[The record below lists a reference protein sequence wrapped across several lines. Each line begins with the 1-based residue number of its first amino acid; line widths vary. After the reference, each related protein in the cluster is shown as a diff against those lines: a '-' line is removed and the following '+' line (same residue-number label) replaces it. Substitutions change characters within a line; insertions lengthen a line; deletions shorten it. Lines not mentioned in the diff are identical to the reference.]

1 LWLGFCSLEKIVITG
16 GSARASDSAITN
28 LVNRIP
34 TNANIKSVKTKNSA
48 IALFIIIDQK

>member
-16 GSARASDSAITN
+16 GSARASDAAITN

-48 IALFIIIDQK
+48 IALFITIDQK